1 MVSPQSRD
9 SKDLSDLQDHVL
21 ERAKERGQSG
31 KSLRPSQPH
40 EEVNV
45 KRQRGKLA
53 ILPILVALCSLTS
66 LAKDRDWTTGTL
78 VASEMERE
86 TRIVTI
92 PPVVGSRQSAP
103 MIATVP
109 NDLTLYTIDDGKY
122 VFVVS
127 RQIMRPLKLTV
138 NTPVKFAIEKRYCYL
153 LDEEGKE
160 HKLLVEKKTL
170 KTN

>member
-1 MVSPQSRD
+1 M
-9 SKDLSDLQDHVL
+9 
-21 ERAKERGQSG
+21 
-31 KSLRPSQPH
+31 
-40 EEVNV
+40 
-45 KRQRGKLA
+45 KRQRGKLL

-66 LAKDRDWTTGTL
+66 LAKDRDWTTGML
-78 VASEMERE
+78 MDSEMERG

-92 PPVVGSRQSAP
+92 PPIVGSGQSP

-109 NDLTLYTIDDGKY
+109 NDLTLYAIDDGKY

-127 RQIMRPLKLTV
+127 RRILTVREKPLELTV
-138 NTPVKFAIEKRYCYL
+138 NSPVKFAIEKSHCYL

-160 HKLLVEKKTL
+160 HKLLEEKKTL